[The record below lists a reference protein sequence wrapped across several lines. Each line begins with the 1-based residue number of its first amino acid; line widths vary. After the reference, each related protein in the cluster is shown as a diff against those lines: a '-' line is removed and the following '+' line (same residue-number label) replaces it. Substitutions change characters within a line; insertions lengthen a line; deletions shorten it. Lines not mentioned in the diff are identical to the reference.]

1 MRETDKLTRST
12 CILQEIENLKQKTE
26 TLQSEL
32 LKREEDWLKE
42 KQDLIILKD
51 EERRK
56 AVAVIQDQNETEYKQ
71 FIAEHKDT
79 LDHALKAAREQH
91 SQEKVRHE
99 SSGVARKPVFSGFR
113 PGRHKPSCTAS
124 EDG

>member
-1 MRETDKLTRST
+1 M
-12 CILQEIENLKQKTE
+12 KQKTE

-42 KQDLIILKD
+42 KQDIIAQKD
-51 EERRK
+51 EERRR
-56 AVAVIQDQNETEYKQ
+56 ALASIQDQNEAEYKQ

-91 SQEKVRHE
+91 TKEKVN
-99 SSGVARKPVFSGFR
+99 FF
-113 PGRHKPSCTAS
+113 
-124 EDG
+124 